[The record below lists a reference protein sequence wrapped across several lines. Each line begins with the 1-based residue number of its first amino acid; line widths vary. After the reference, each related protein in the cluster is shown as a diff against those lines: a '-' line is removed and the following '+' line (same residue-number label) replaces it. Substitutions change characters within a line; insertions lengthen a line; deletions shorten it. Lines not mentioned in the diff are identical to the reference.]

1 MIFEIGNE
9 KGGVG
14 KSSLAIALSAYLA
27 AQKYSVVLVDTDSQ
41 KTASKW
47 GELRSHHGLEHN
59 FVIVDKS
66 VDPTEHIRKLSETYD
81 AVVVDVGARDY
92 ARLGDLAKIVDL
104 WIAPTRVG
112 QGDLESTAELAY
124 AFEKADRNHKNGK
137 IPLVITTNAVPGSWN
152 STEGEDAISVLRDA
166 LPNVPV
172 MSSMIRDR
180 KVWRDAHKLGR
191 TIFEMPFR
199 DREKAEAEFTAMFN
213 EVWKAYETFQKGV
226 KHGNK

>member
-112 QGDLESTAELAY
+112 QGDLESRKLIEIT
-124 AFEKADRNHKNGK
+124 RTGK
-137 IPLVITTNAVPGSWN
+137 FPW
-152 STEGEDAISVLRDA
+152 
-166 LPNVPV
+166 
-172 MSSMIRDR
+172 SSRPMLYLEAGTVQ
-180 KVWRDAHKLGR
+180 KVK
-191 TIFEMPFR
+191 MPSR
-199 DREKAEAEFTAMFN
+199 CCATLCPMC
-213 EVWKAYETFQKGV
+213 Q
-226 KHGNK
+226 

>member
-1 MIFEIGNE
+1 MIIEIGNE

-14 KSSLAIALSAYLA
+14 KSTYAINLSSYLA
-27 AQKYSVVLVDTDSQ
+27 QQGHSVVLVDTDSQ
-41 KTASKW
+41 KTSSRW
-47 GELRSHHGLEHN
+47 GELRSHHSLEHK

-92 ARLGDLAKIVDL
+92 ARLSDLAKIVDL

-112 QGDLESTAELAY
+112 QGDLESTVELAY
-124 AFEKADRNHKNGK
+124 AFEKANRNHKSGK
-137 IPLVITTNAVPGSWN
+137 IPLIISPNAVPGAWN
-152 STEGEDAISVLRDA
+152 STEGEDAIEVLREA

-172 MSSMIRDR
+172 TSTLVRDR

-191 TIFEMPFR
+191 SIFEMPQR
-199 DREKAEAEFTAMFN
+199 DREKAENEFLAMLD
-213 EVWKAYETFQKGV
+213 EVWKAYQGFQKGG
-226 KHGNK
+226 KA

>member
-1 MIFEIGNE
+1 MIIEIGNE

-14 KSSLAIALSAYLA
+14 KSTYAINLAAYLA
-27 AQKYSVVLVDTDSQ
+27 KQKYSVVLVDTDSQ
-41 KTASKW
+41 KTSSHW
-47 GELRSHHGLEHN
+47 GELRTHHGLPHN

-66 VDPTEHIRKLSETYD
+66 VDPTEHIRKLAETYD

-92 ARLGDLAKIVDL
+92 VRLSDLAKIVDL

-112 QGDLESTAELAY
+112 QADLESTVELAY

-137 IPLVITTNAVPGSWN
+137 IPLVISPNAVPAAWN
-152 STEGEDAISVLRDA
+152 STEGEDAIEVLREA

-172 MSSMIRDR
+172 TTSLVRDR

-191 TIFEMPFR
+191 SIFEMPQR
-199 DREKAEAEFTAMFN
+199 DREKAEIEFKAMFD
-213 EVWKAYETFQKGV
+213 EAWKAYEKFQKGV
-226 KHGNK
+226 KHGN